1 MIQINGSMKNTCKY
15 EYTFKM
21 RKDAPKL
28 VRWHNKDCCEGERE
42 RAAPYRTPP
51 IGARNAATNAVL
63 RVDVVFII
71 ALPILVLVLLLLLLV
86 VVELRY
92 IKERI
97 RFQFAMIVRQLVC
110 KRRRTTHSFTLTY
123 LQLSETVA
131 SDKGVDTLNRACGV
145 AIVHM
150 ALQHAEAVADAIT
163 FNAQHR
169 PSAALHRGTCK
180 QGVDR
185 SGGLR
190 V

>member
-42 RAAPYRTPP
+42 RAAPHRTPP
-51 IGARNAATNAVL
+51 VGARNAATNAVL

-71 ALPILVLVLLLLLLV
+71 ALPILVLVLVLLLLV

-97 RFQFAMIVRQLVC
+97 RFKVAMIVRQLGSLQKKKNNAFVH
-110 KRRRTTHSFTLTY
+110 THLP
-123 LQLSETVA
+123 A
-131 SDKGVDTLNRACGV
+131 
-145 AIVHM
+145 
-150 ALQHAEAVADAIT
+150 AE
-163 FNAQHR
+163 
-169 PSAALHRGTCK
+169 
-180 QGVDR
+180 
-185 SGGLR
+185 
-190 V
+190 